1 MVGDKSFGI
10 LELGEL
16 TLVKIETEKLGDLSF
31 RLKMWVVKAFDF
43 RIELQSQVRFGLFEL
58 VSEVMRYFSETLF
71 QRDPNDFFRFKE
83 KRITPEKEVWL
94 EHANIVELL
103 GQCYCKIVRVS
114 NM

>member
-1 MVGDKSFGI
+1 
-10 LELGEL
+10 
-16 TLVKIETEKLGDLSF
+16 
-31 RLKMWVVKAFDF
+31 
-43 RIELQSQVRFGLFEL
+43 
-58 VSEVMRYFSETLF
+58 MRHFHETLF

-103 GQCYCKIVRVS
+103 GQCYCKIVIVS